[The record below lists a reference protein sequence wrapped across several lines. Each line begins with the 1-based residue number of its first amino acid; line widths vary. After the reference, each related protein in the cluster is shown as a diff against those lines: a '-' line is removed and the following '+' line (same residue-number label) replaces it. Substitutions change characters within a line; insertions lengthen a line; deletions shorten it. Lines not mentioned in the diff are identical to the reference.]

1 MNKYLLLKDR
11 LSQQEELK
19 HSEQMELEELE
30 KQAKVL
36 SNKESRCII
45 WRLKLFAH
53 VMLNK
58 KGNSGYPYKALVD
71 LIHGIIADNEPF
83 LLGTNQ
89 IQRDALAYP

>member
-1 MNKYLLLKDR
+1 MNKYILLKDK
-11 LSQQEELK
+11 LNQHEEIK

-53 VMLNK
+53 VMLSRR
-58 KGNSGYPYKALVD
+58 GNSSSYPYKALVD
-71 LIHGIIADNEPF
+71 LIHGIIADNEQF
-83 LLGTNQ
+83 LIGNNQ
-89 IQRDALAYP
+89 I